1 MPNPI
6 AQEWLCFAT
15 RDLEAART
23 LSRLPSQAA
32 TACFHA
38 QQASEKAIKSLYA
51 ASGHTPPKTHDL
63 DVLREKLPGGLDL
76 SSLVEA
82 CTVLT
87 MYAVDSRYPGAHIE
101 QDEVS
106 PAIAFADSIV
116 SKVQAILRD
125 QDRPKAGS

>member
-6 AQEWLCFAT
+6 ALEWLSFAT

-23 LSRLPSQAA
+23 LSQLPSQAS

-38 QQASEKAIKSLYA
+38 QQAAEKALKSLYA
-51 ASGHTPPKTHDL
+51 ASGQTPPKTHDL
-63 DVLREKLPGGLDL
+63 DVLREKLPGGDDL

-82 CTVLT
+82 CTVLS

-101 QDEVS
+101 EEEVS
-106 PAIAFADSIV
+106 PAIAFAECII
-116 SKVQAILRD
+116 SKVQAVLREKD
-125 QDRPKAGS
+125 GPEAGP